1 MSSGLFDFEQRMN
14 DTWRQRVNS
23 MPAPLAAWI
32 NSKNAEIQS
41 LLAFREVGEETLASC
56 EQQREEEIEKLVE
69 WDEEVQYEEVQYEEP
84 QYEPTNY
91 ICYGEL
97 TVGELLEMLQ
107 TIVTNDP
114 SAASKPI
121 IHEFALQSLIA

>member
-14 DTWRQRVNS
+14 TRWQQRVNS
-23 MPAPLAAWI
+23 MPSPLTAWI
-32 NSKNAEIQS
+32 NSKNAEIET
-41 LLAFREVGEETLASC
+41 LLAYREVEEETLASC
-56 EQQREEEIEKLVE
+56 ERQREEEIERLVE
-69 WDEEVQYEEVQYEEP
+69 WDEEWHEEEP
-84 QYEPTNY
+84 RYEPANY

-107 TIVTNDP
+107 TIVANDP

-121 IHEFALQSLIA
+121 FHEFALESLVA

>member
-23 MPAPLAAWI
+23 MPAPLATWI
-32 NSKNAEIQS
+32 NSKNAEIET
-41 LLAFREVGEETLASC
+41 LLAYREVGEETLASC

-69 WDEEVQYEEVQYEEP
+69 WDEEVQYEEP
-84 QYEPTNY
+84 QYEPANY
-91 ICYGEL
+91 ICYGDL
-97 TVGELLEMLQ
+97 TVGELLDMLH

-121 IHEFALQSLIA
+121 LHEFALQSLVA

>member
-14 DTWRQRVNS
+14 AAWQQRVSS
-23 MPAPLAAWI
+23 MPSPLAKWI
-32 NSKNAEIQS
+32 DSKNAEIET
-41 LLAFREVGEETLASC
+41 LLAYSEVEEETLASC
-56 EQQREEEIEKLVE
+56 EQQREEEIERIVE
-69 WDEEVQYEEVQYEEP
+69 WDEEVQYEP
-84 QYEPTNY
+84 ANY

-107 TIVTNDP
+107 TIVANDP

-121 IHEFALQSLIA
+121 FHEFALESLIA

>member
-14 DTWRQRVNS
+14 DTWQQRVNS

-32 NSKNAEIQS
+32 NSKNAEIES
-41 LLAFREVGEETLASC
+41 LLAYRAVEEETLASC

-69 WDEEVQYEEVQYEEP
+69 WDEEVQYEEP

-97 TVGELLEMLQ
+97 TVGELLEMLH

-121 IHEFALQSLIA
+121 IHEFALQSLVA

>member
-1 MSSGLFDFEQRMN
+1 
-14 DTWRQRVNS
+14 
-23 MPAPLAAWI
+23 MPSPLVKWI
-32 NSKNAEIQS
+32 DSKNAEIET
-41 LLAFREVGEETLASC
+41 LLAFREVEEETLASC

-69 WDEEVQYEEVQYEEP
+69 WDEEIQYEEVQYEP
-84 QYEPTNY
+84 ANY
-91 ICYGEL
+91 ICYGDL
-97 TVGELLEMLQ
+97 TVGELLEMLH

>member
-14 DTWRQRVNS
+14 AAWQQRVNS
-23 MPAPLAAWI
+23 MPSPLTAWI
-32 NSKNAEIQS
+32 NSKNAEIET
-41 LLAFREVGEETLASC
+41 LLAYREVEEETLASC
-56 EQQREEEIEKLVE
+56 EQQREEEIERIVE
-69 WDEEVQYEEVQYEEP
+69 WDEEVQYEP
-84 QYEPTNY
+84 ANY

-107 TIVTNDP
+107 TIVANDP

-121 IHEFALQSLIA
+121 FHEVALESLFA

>member
-1 MSSGLFDFEQRMN
+1 MTSALFDFEQRMN
-14 DTWRQRVNS
+14 DSWQQRVNS

-32 NSKNAEIQS
+32 NSKNAEIES
-41 LLAFREVGEETLASC
+41 LLAYRAVEEETLASC

-69 WDEEVQYEEVQYEEP
+69 WDEEVQYEEP

>member
-14 DTWRQRVNS
+14 AAWQQRVSS
-23 MPAPLAAWI
+23 MPSPLAKWI
-32 NSKNAEIQS
+32 DSKNAEIET
-41 LLAFREVGEETLASC
+41 LLAYREVEEETLASC
-56 EQQREEEIEKLVE
+56 EQQREEEIERLVE
-69 WDEEVQYEEVQYEEP
+69 WDEEVQYEP
-84 QYEPTNY
+84 ANY

-107 TIVTNDP
+107 TIVANDP

-121 IHEFALQSLIA
+121 FHEFALESWVA

>member
-1 MSSGLFDFEQRMN
+1 MSSALFDFEQRMN
-14 DTWRQRVNS
+14 DSWQDRVNS

-32 NSKNAEIQS
+32 NSKNAEIET
-41 LLAFREVGEETLASC
+41 LLAYREVGEETLASC

-69 WDEEVQYEEVQYEEP
+69 WDEEP
-84 QYEPTNY
+84 QYEPANY
-91 ICYGEL
+91 ICYGDL
-97 TVGELLEMLQ
+97 TVGELLEMLH

-121 IHEFALQSLIA
+121 LHEFALQSLVA

>member
-1 MSSGLFDFEQRMN
+1 MSSALFDFEQRMN
-14 DTWRQRVNS
+14 DSWQQRVNS
-23 MPAPLAAWI
+23 MPAPLVKWI

-41 LLAFREVGEETLASC
+41 LLAYRAVDEETLASC

-69 WDEEVQYEEVQYEEP
+69 WDEEVQYEEP
-84 QYEPTNY
+84 QYEPANY
-91 ICYGEL
+91 ICYGDL
-97 TVGELLEMLQ
+97 TVGELLDMLH

-121 IHEFALQSLIA
+121 LHEFALQSLVA

>member
-1 MSSGLFDFEQRMN
+1 
-14 DTWRQRVNS
+14 

-97 TVGELLEMLQ
+97 TVRELLEMLQ

>member
-1 MSSGLFDFEQRMN
+1 MSSALFDFEQRMN
-14 DTWRQRVNS
+14 TAWQQRVSS
-23 MPAPLAAWI
+23 MPSPLVKWI
-32 NSKNAEIQS
+32 DSKNAEIET
-41 LLAFREVGEETLASC
+41 LLAYREVGEETLASC

-69 WDEEVQYEEVQYEEP
+69 WDEEIQYEEP

-91 ICYGEL
+91 ICYGDL
-97 TVGELLEMLQ
+97 TVGELLEMLH

-121 IHEFALQSLIA
+121 IHEFALQSLVA

>member
-32 NSKNAEIQS
+32 NSKNAEIES
-41 LLAFREVGEETLASC
+41 LLAYREVGEETLASC

-69 WDEEVQYEEVQYEEP
+69 WDEEVQYEEVQYEP
-84 QYEPTNY
+84 ANY
-91 ICYGEL
+91 ICYGDL
-97 TVGELLEMLQ
+97 TVGELLEMLH